1 MLISAF
7 TLFGQNLAID
17 WANSHPKVSILS
29 ANSYANLSDES
40 KALLGESVLIYQHQF
55 SQQDINAYLQLKES
69 SKLQPITKNTSDE
82 NQQVKDWLA
91 PALTVFP
98 NPSQGDFRVQA
109 NQTILN
115 VNIIGLDGVTKW
127 RQTEV
132 DSKQLSVAQ
141 QELIAGMYILEV
153 ETKRGKIQEKITIR

>member
-1 MLISAF
+1 MLISVF

-69 SKLQPITKNTSDE
+69 SKLKPITKNTSDE

-91 PALTVFP
+91 
-98 NPSQGDFRVQA
+98 
-109 NQTILN
+109 
-115 VNIIGLDGVTKW
+115 VNEHRKCVPH
-127 RQTEV
+127 
-132 DSKQLSVAQ
+132 SVHSNFTQ
-141 QELIAGMYILEV
+141 QERLLYTEKGALFLKGELLSILD
-153 ETKRGKIQEKITIR
+153 ITND